1 MVTTAEQS
9 LAGTVPALE
18 RGIAVL
24 RYLEE
29 NLAPSAC
36 TVSRIAEALGLHK
49 STCSN
54 ILRTLE
60 AAAFLEYDADAK
72 AYRLGPELIGLG
84 ASASSRRDSRQI
96 ELRHVEALVRDTGFS
111 VVVFEQLPSSE
122 FLMVAKVD
130 SFRDIKVTIDVG
142 QHFPPWAPALARIA
156 LAWQERDAAAAY
168 FARWQARPTTPSTIT
183 DPAALLAELDRVR
196 ERGYAVSVGEYYP
209 ANTAISAP
217 IFAPR
222 RDRCRGICLVAFTA
236 EIAPSQIPALGQRVQ
251 AAARAITRALGGTP
265 PQASAI
271 GAALVE

>member
-1 MVTTAEQS
+1 MVKTEEPS

-36 TVSRIAEALGLHK
+36 TVSRIAAALGLHK

-84 ASASSRRDSRQI
+84 ASAGSRRDSRQI

-156 LAWQERDAAAAY
+156 LAWRDRATAAAY
-168 FARWQARPTTPSTIT
+168 FKRWEARPTTPSTIT
-183 DPAALLAELDRVR
+183 DPAELMAELDRVR
-196 ERGYAVSVGEYYP
+196 ARGYAVSIGEYYP

-217 IFAPR
+217 IFTPR
-222 RDRCRGICLVAFTA
+222 DDRCRGLCLVAFSA
-236 EIAPSQIPALGQRVQ
+236 ELERERIARVGE
-251 AAARAITRALGGTP
+251 AVRATARAITRALGG
-265 PQASAI
+265 AR
-271 GAALVE
+271 